1 VDAGQLAT
9 ESLRRGDLLAAR
21 NHCER
26 WLADSP
32 ENANAIHTLGLIESS
47 EGNLE
52 SAISLFREALRLQP
66 RDALCLGDLGIVYSA
81 AERWQEAVEAF
92 AESLA
97 LEPGNPHYAELY
109 ACALLEC
116 KRFDDALGAYQIARE
131 LGADETAVLRGM
143 GRTLAALGREDEAL
157 QAFATAIQL
166 DPEDSFAFECLADL
180 RGRFKH
186 DDQAVSC
193 CERAVELDPES
204 PSALTRLA
212 VAYSNVGELD
222 RSIWTFRNVLRLH
235 PDFTTARTLLLQALL
250 HHPATPPREILEE
263 HRQWAEFQSLTRE
276 GFVAFDNS
284 RVSDRRLRI
293 GYMSAEFY
301 FNPSL
306 FFLAPILGNHDPES
320 FETFFYHTRPEHDEW
335 TARFQSMTS
344 NWRDVH
350 GLTDE
355 QVADLVQQDRID
367 ILVDVSGHFP
377 YGRLGV
383 FMLRAAPVQVEYLN
397 YQATSGLADMDYFLT
412 DEWTDPAGLTEEHYT
427 EQLCRLPSG
436 YLAYLPPEDAPAV
449 SPLPALRNGY
459 LTFGLF
465 QRPSKT
471 NDGVWDAVAQSLLH
485 VPRSRLL
492 VHYVTRDF
500 DNPNS
505 RVRRSIRE
513 ALASRG
519 VDEQRLEFKGALGMS
534 EHLACVA
541 HADIALDTF
550 PYNGQTTTCE
560 CLWMGLPVITLTG
573 NSHVSRVTH
582 AILHRVGLGDWAT
595 SSIQEYSEIATRV
608 ELNELAELRAGMRER
623 LADSS
628 LLDGGRVTREI
639 EQAYRSMWRTWCSSP
654 QRNRPRIAG
663 AGR

>member
-1 VDAGQLAT
+1 VEAWQLAT

-21 NHCER
+21 KHCEV

-32 ENANAIHTLGLIESS
+32 KNAKAIHTLGLIESS

-52 SAISLFREALRLQP
+52 SAISFFREALRLQP
-66 RDALCLGDLGIVYSA
+66 QDALCLGDLGIVYSA
-81 AERWQEAVEAF
+81 GERWQEAVEAF

-116 KRFDDALGAYQIARE
+116 RRFDDALGAYQSAQE
-131 LGADETAVLRGM
+131 LGADETAVKRGM
-143 GRTLAALGREDEAL
+143 GRTLAALGRQDEAF

-166 DPEDSFAFECLADL
+166 DPEDSFTFECLADL
-180 RGRFKH
+180 QDRLKQN
-186 DDQAVSC
+186 DQAISS

-222 RSIWTFRNVLRLH
+222 RSILTFRKALCLDR
-235 PDFTTARTLLLQALL
+235 DFTKARSILLHVLL
-250 HHPATPPREILEE
+250 HHPAPSSRELLEE
-263 HRQWAEFQSLTRE
+263 HRLWAKSQSLPRE
-276 GFVAFDNS
+276 RSVAFDNL
-284 RVSDRRLRI
+284 RDSDRRLRI

-320 FETFFYHTRPEHDEW
+320 FETFFYHARQEHDEW
-335 TARFQSMTS
+335 TARFQAMTS
-344 NWRDVH
+344 NWRDVD

-355 QVADLVQQDRID
+355 QVAGLVQQDRID

-377 YGRLGV
+377 YGRLRT

-397 YQATSGLADMDYFLT
+397 YPTSTGLAEMDYFLT

-427 EQLCRLPSG
+427 EQLCRVPSG

-449 SPLPALRNGY
+449 SRLPALQNGY
-459 LTFGLF
+459 VTFGLF
-465 QRPSKT
+465 QRPAKT
-471 NDGVWDAVAQSLLH
+471 NDRVWDAVAQSLLH

-492 VHYVTRDF
+492 IHYVTRDF

-505 RVRRSIRE
+505 RVRRSITQ
-513 ALASRG
+513 ALSSRG
-519 VDEQRLEFKGALGMS
+519 VDERRLEFKGALGMS
-534 EHLACVA
+534 EHLACVSQ
-541 HADIALDTF
+541 ADIALDTF

-573 NSHVSRVTH
+573 SSHVSRVTH
-582 AILHRVGLGDWAT
+582 AILHRIGLGDWAA
-595 SSIQEYSEIATRV
+595 SSIEEYSEIAARV
-608 ELNELAELRAGMRER
+608 ELNALAELRAGMRER
-623 LADSS
+623 LAGSS
-628 LLDGGRVTREI
+628 LLDGVRVTREI

-654 QRNRPRIAG
+654 QQNRPRRAG